1 MSNLAKA
8 IHSDLM
14 TSHCERLYIDGK
26 NVTLNAFSDFVNGRS
41 SAHVA
46 AQLDNIFFD
55 ESINTL
61 NQSLASGRKIYG
73 VNTLF
78 GGMANQESSDAI
90 ALQKELILSHLSGIG
105 NALPDEDIKGAMLLR
120 ANSLCHG
127 VSGIRKEIVERY
139 LLLANNQVLPL
150 VHEFGSIGASGDLIP
165 LSAMAAAVCGIS
177 DQSKLKIHGEH
188 SNAITVLNKLGL
200 PPFELRPKEG
210 LALING
216 TSVLTAIAANNCNKL
231 SNLFALH
238 VNIQTLI
245 AEIME
250 CDVNPFSDFI
260 QRNRP
265 HPGQIAVAKILRES
279 LSQSAMIRK
288 ESQIEADLM
297 NSDLIQDRYSI
308 RCMPQYL
315 GAIIEDLLAIEKTV
329 QIEMNSATDN
339 PLIDSKRE
347 THVHGGNFLGQHIGM
362 AMDKQ
367 RICIALMAKHNEAQ
381 LAMLVE
387 PSFSRGLNP
396 SLLDEK
402 GTGIHVGVKPL
413 QILSN
418 SLTPL
423 LEHKANPLC
432 THFPIHAEQFNQN
445 LNSQGFG
452 SAQLTR
458 ESIAIFTK
466 QVAVMCIVVAQAA
479 CQRSNQ
485 KGDWKKERYSQRSKD
500 LLQSISTTI
509 DVDLFSSTSPVESSS
524 NGNYSYWLELLTSAI
539 EHNKLP
545 GAESINWE
553 NIKLT

>member
-1 MSNLAKA
+1 MSNFAKA
-8 IHSDLM
+8 IHSDM
-14 TSHCERLYIDGK
+14 MNSHSEPLSIDGT
-26 NVTLNAFSDFVNGRS
+26 NITLSRFSRFVSGQS
-41 SAHVA
+41 KAHVA
-46 AQLDNIFFD
+46 MHLDDTFFD
-55 ESINTL
+55 KSINTL

-90 ALQKELILSHLSGIG
+90 ALQKELILSHLSGVG

-139 LLLANNQVLPL
+139 LLLANNHVLPL

-177 DQSKLKIHGEH
+177 DQSKLKVKGEY

-200 PPFELRPKEG
+200 TPFDLRPKEG

-279 LSQSAMIRK
+279 LSQSTMIRK

-315 GAIIEDLLAIEKTV
+315 GAIIEDLYAIEKTV

-339 PLIDSKRE
+339 PLIDSQRQ

-367 RICIALMAKHNEAQ
+367 RVCVALLAKHNEAQ

-387 PSFSRGLNP
+387 PAFSRGLNP
-396 SLLDEK
+396 SLLDEQ
-402 GTGIHVGVKPL
+402 GEGLQVGVKPL

-458 ESIAIFTK
+458 ESITIYTK

-479 CQRSNQ
+479 CQRAKQ
-485 KGDWKKERYSQRSKD
+485 KNDEKKLRYSQRSKD
-500 LLQSISTTI
+500 LLQSIGTVI
-509 DVDLFSSTSPVESSS
+509 NVDLFSASSPVESSS
-524 NGNYSYWLELLTSAI
+524 GGNYSAWLALLSTAI

-545 GAESINWE
+545 GANSIDWE
-553 NIKLT
+553 NIKLS

>member
-1 MSNLAKA
+1 MNSQSNLL
-8 IHSDLM
+8 S
-14 TSHCERLYIDGK
+14 IDGT
-26 NVTLNAFSDFVNGRS
+26 NITLNSFSHFVNGQS
-41 SAHVA
+41 KAHIA
-46 AQLDNIFFD
+46 THLDDTYFN

-61 NQSLASGRKIYG
+61 NQSLANGRKIYG

-78 GGMANQESSDAI
+78 GGMANQESSDAV
-90 ALQKELILSHLSGIG
+90 ALQQELILSHLSGVG

-139 LLLANNQVLPL
+139 LLLANNLVLPL
-150 VHEFGSIGASGDLIP
+150 VHQFGSIGASGDLIP

-177 DQSKLKIHGEH
+177 DESKLKINGEY
-188 SNAITVLNKLGL
+188 SSAKAVLNTLGL
-200 PPFELRPKEG
+200 TPFELRPKEG

-216 TSVLTAIAANNCNKL
+216 TSVLTAIAANNCIKL

-279 LSQSAMIRK
+279 LSQSTMIRK

-315 GAIIEDLLAIEKTV
+315 GAIIEDLCAIEKTV

-339 PLIDSKRE
+339 PLIDSKRQ

-367 RICIALMAKHNEAQ
+367 RVCIALLAKHNEAQ

-387 PSFSRGLNP
+387 PAFSRGLNP

-402 GTGIHVGVKPL
+402 GEGLHVGVKPL

-423 LEHKANPLC
+423 LEHKANALC

-458 ESIAIFTK
+458 ESITIFTK

-479 CQRSNQ
+479 CQRAKQ
-485 KGDWKKERYSQRSKD
+485 KDDEKKQRYSQRSKD
-500 LLQSISTTI
+500 LLQSIGKVI
-509 DVDLFSSTSPVESSS
+509 NVDLFSAASPVESSS
-524 NGNYSYWLELLTSAI
+524 GGKYSSWLALLTAAI
-539 EHNKLP
+539 ERNELP
-545 GAESINWE
+545 SAKSIDWE
-553 NIKLT
+553 NIALI